1 MATRTTLNAEQEAL
15 WYLGSLRII
24 QAIEEQAEYAVH
36 LTEHALPAGTHI
48 YAHRH
53 RDEDEGIYVAEGEA
67 TFSFGEKVMSVT
79 AGTLLFLPQNMHHH
93 LEVGKSA
100 SFRYLTWVTA
110 TGFAH
115 NALHMGEHGQALVL
129 SPPPFTSQ
137 EQIQQLAILFRNA
150 TLPSQSHHTPSTR
163 DSGNVNVFSQI
174 VENNDHMNPQHV

>member
-1 MATRTTLNAEQEAL
+1 MTTHTTLDEEQEAL

-24 QAIEEQAEYAVH
+24 QAIGEQAGHSVHHTEYV
-36 LTEHALPAGTHI
+36 LPTGTHI

-67 TFSFGEKVMSVT
+67 TFSCGENVIRAT
-79 AGTLLFLPQNMHHH
+79 AGTLLFLPQNVHHH

-115 NALHMGEHGQALVL
+115 NALHMGEPGQALVL

-137 EQIQQLAILFRNA
+137 ERIQQLAILFRNA
-150 TLPSQSHHTPSTR
+150 LMP
-163 DSGNVNVFSQI
+163 
-174 VENNDHMNPQHV
+174 PQEDF

>member
-1 MATRTTLNAEQEAL
+1 MATRTTLNTEQEAL

-24 QAIEEQAEYAVH
+24 QAIGEQAGYTVHRTEYV
-36 LTEHALPAGTHI
+36 LPAGTHI

-53 RDEDEGIYVAEGEA
+53 RNKDEGVYVAEGEA
-67 TFSFGEKVMSVT
+67 TFSCGEKVISVT
-79 AGTLLFLPQNMHHH
+79 AGTLLFLPQNVHHH

-115 NALHMGEHGQALVL
+115 NALHMGEPGQALVL

-137 EQIQQLAILFRNA
+137 ERIQQLAILFRNA
-150 TLPSQSHHTPSTR
+150 TMPSLE
-163 DSGNVNVFSQI
+163 DF
-174 VENNDHMNPQHV
+174 